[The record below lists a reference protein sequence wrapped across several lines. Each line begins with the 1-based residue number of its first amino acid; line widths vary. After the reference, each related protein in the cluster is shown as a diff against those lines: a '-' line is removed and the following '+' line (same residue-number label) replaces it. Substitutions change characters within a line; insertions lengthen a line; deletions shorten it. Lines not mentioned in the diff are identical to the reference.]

1 MAVNLVSA
9 AASSG
14 FLSAFGR
21 KQILFWSTV
30 GCTVCL
36 YMTGIAYLAGWSS
49 IELVMCCLF
58 VVSFE
63 FGPGPI
69 VWVYMSEIMN
79 DKGVSIGTVI
89 NLVLTL
95 IIGIIS
101 TYMIDA
107 IGGWTFIIFAIF

>member
-1 MAVNLVSA
+1 M
-9 AASSG
+9 
-14 FLSAFGR
+14 
-21 KQILFWSTV
+21 
-30 GCTVCL
+30 
-36 YMTGIAYLAGWSS
+36 
-49 IELVMCCLF
+49 
-58 VVSFE
+58 
-63 FGPGPI
+63 
-69 VWVYMSEIMN
+69 WVYMSEIMN